1 MKKFLALVLALVLML
16 ATLALVACA
25 ESQTVTG
32 ECFYESWGTPYGAK
46 VDVTVKC
53 GIITNVR
60 LYTDAETNWYRTSK
74 NGNGWDGYE
83 MAEAA
88 YANWIEDAF
97 VGQKVEDV
105 KAFVANPQSESKEY
119 VGPSTPKIAGA
130 SVSAARIILAV
141 QDALNKLAD

>member
-60 LYTDAETNWYRTSK
+60 LYTDAETNWFRTTKS
-74 NGNGWDGYE
+74 WDGYE

-88 YANWIEDAF
+88 YANWIEDTF
-97 VGQKVEDV
+97 VGQKVEEV
-105 KAFVANPQSESKEY
+105 QAYVATVTAESQK
-119 VGPSTPKIAGA
+119 VGDTTPHITGA
-130 SVSAARIILAV
+130 TVSSARIIVAV
-141 QDALNKLAD
+141 QDALSKLAD